1 MGTALPEP
9 TDPLQDCKGK
19 DSPGVTG
26 CYCLVAC
33 LACRPGWR
41 KYLRVAAVDEALG
54 TGARPA
60 VRAQEVATSLADRQI
75 NDVGQHYP
83 AARAA
88 KGQFPPRRG
97 LRWSP
102 VPAPIGGG
110 GSPGYSP

>member
-26 CYCLVAC
+26 CCCLVVC
-33 LACRPGWR
+33 LTFRPGWR
-41 KYLRVAAVDEALG
+41 RYLRVAAADEAPG
-54 TGARPA
+54 TGAIPA

-83 AARAA
+83 VARAT
-88 KGQFPPRRG
+88 KSNSRRVAASG
-97 LRWSP
+97 GRR
-102 VPAPIGGG
+102 PARDGGG
-110 GSPGYSP
+110 

>member
-1 MGTALPEP
+1 MPEP
-9 TDPLQDCKGK
+9 TDPWQDCTGK

-41 KYLRVAAVDEALG
+41 KYLRVAAVDEAPG

-83 AARAA
+83 VARAT
-88 KGQFPPRRG
+88 KGNSRRAAASGGRRPRSAG
-97 LRWSP
+97 VS
-102 VPAPIGGG
+102 
-110 GSPGYSP
+110 SPGYSP